1 MATHRLDA
9 SPETVHWGYFD
20 AALKPLLTIESGDTV
35 TISSVSGV
43 LNHLPKPESGLTI
56 PPELAAIHQKVQPR
70 LGENPNVVVYYR
82 NPARKENPYRAGCIR
97 FHGKARLVT
106 SGPERDKAWD
116 LTNHEEQ
123 SKDPDKKGAAV
134 IIDLDLVEQIDST
147 VIMKRD

>member
-56 PPELAAIHQKVQPR
+56 PPELTAIHQKVQPKMGGPHILTGPVAVR
-70 LGENPNVVVYYR
+70 G
-82 NPARKENPYRAGCIR
+82 AKAGQVLEVRI
-97 FHGKARLVT
+97 KSIELNQ
-106 SGPERDKAWD
+106 D
-116 LTNHEEQ
+116 LSLIH
-123 SKDPDKKGAAV
+123 
-134 IIDLDLVEQIDST
+134 I
-147 VIMKRD
+147 